1 MIRVV
6 FNQKGGVGKSSIT
19 SNLAAISADYG
30 FKTLAIDLDQQ
41 CNTTQYLLGEASSE
55 HRPGITDF
63 FVDSIGIGRRKR
75 SASDYISATPYEHLD
90 IMVARPELGEL
101 QHKLES
107 KHKILKLR
115 QMLHGLTDEYDAIYI
130 DTPPALNFYALSA
143 LIAADTCLIPF
154 DCDEFARHSLYRLL
168 ESIDEI
174 SEDHNDELRVEG
186 IIVNQFQAG
195 ANFPYG
201 IVENLRE
208 EGLPVLESMLSSSV
222 KMRESHHAA
231 IPLVHFAPSHK
242 LTLDYLALFEEINAD
257 FLDFS
262 GSDGA

>member
-30 FKTLAIDLDQQ
+30 FRTLAIDLDQQ
-41 CNTTQYLLGEASSE
+41 CNTSQYLLGEAAGDE
-55 HRPGITDF
+55 QIGITDF
-63 FVDSIGIGRRKR
+63 FRDSIGLGKRKR
-75 SASDYISATPYEHLD
+75 PPAEYVTATAYDNLDVIVASPD
-90 IMVARPELGEL
+90 LGEL

-107 KHKILKLR
+107 KHKIFKLR
-115 QMLHGLTDEYDAIYI
+115 DLLNTLSEEYDAIYI

-154 DCDEFARHSLYRLL
+154 DCDEFARASLYRLL
-168 ESIDEI
+168 ENIEEI
-174 SEDHNDELRVEG
+174 SEDHNQDLSVEG

-201 IVENLRE
+201 IVEELRE
-208 EGLPVLESMLSSSV
+208 EGLPLLESMLSSSV

-231 IPLVHFAPSHK
+231 VPLVHFAPSHK
-242 LTLDYLALFEEINAD
+242 LTQDYLALFEEINAE
-257 FLDFS
+257 FLDF
-262 GSDGA
+262 GK